1 LEEGAAV
8 MLKANTSSIGD
19 GLEAALT
26 RKAKLLAEARAIE
39 FRQKTSKQ
47 ISAWYDARA
56 LWPLQGKV

>member
-1 LEEGAAV
+1 